1 MKHILDKGVNSTIIA
16 KMLGTSTTMID
27 KNYTANMKV
36 DSLIEQIN
44 KIERQSKIAKGNLR
58 LVK

>member
-1 MKHILDKGVNSTIIA
+1 
-16 KMLGTSTTMID
+16 MLGTSTTMID